1 MSTIKAPAYLDR
13 MKRGDHG
20 SFGTEDVERICRML
34 FSAAA
39 EGLVVVDE
47 SGVILMQNPR
57 LSAMF
62 GYGVGELDG
71 EPVEVLLPDALR
83 NRHAEHR
90 ARYNAR
96 PVQRSMG
103 IGMNL
108 EGRRKDGSSLP
119 VEVSLNHFELDCK
132 RYVMGLVTDITL
144 RRTAEQELQRTN
156 QQLEERVELR
166 TAELRDAERSVREA
180 LEKERELHALKSR
193 FVAMA
198 SHEFRTPLST
208 IMSSVDLVGRY
219 TDDASDEKVQKHLT
233 RIRSKVREMT
243 AMLNDFLSLERI
255 EQGQITCTP
264 AEIDLPHLCIGLIEE
279 LRPLAKPGQA
289 IDYGH
294 AGTERSVTLD
304 RQMTSNVISNLLTNA
319 LKYSEQGGH
328 VQLTTSIA
336 AGRLVIAV
344 SDDGIGIPKEDQQ
357 HLFERFFRGANVA
370 NIQGTG
376 LGLNI
381 VRRYLEMMGGGITFQ
396 SKPGRTVFTVDLPQH
411 MPSAQ

>member
-1 MSTIKAPAYLDR
+1 
-13 MKRGDHG
+13 MKPQGREA
-20 SFGTEDVERICRML
+20 FGTAEIERICRML

-47 SGVILMQNPR
+47 SGRILRQNPR

-62 GYGVGELDG
+62 GYATGELEG
-71 EPVEVLLPDALR
+71 HSVEVLLPDALR
-83 NRHAEHR
+83 TAHAKHR
-90 ARYNAR
+90 AQYNGR

-119 VEVSLNHFELDCK
+119 VEVSLNHFELDGK

-156 QQLEERVELR
+156 QQLEERVEQR

-264 AEIDLPHLCIGLIEE
+264 AEVDLPHLCIGIIEE

-289 IDYGH
+289 IDYDH
-294 AGTERSVTLD
+294 AGAERSVTLD

-336 AGRLVIAV
+336 AGRLGIAV

-396 SKPGRTVFTVDLPQH
+396 SEPGRTVFTVDLPQH